1 MECECTV
8 DCSASGAPLGSHVTN
23 LSINEVTFARTSD
36 HAPVGHGMG
45 VTTVAFV
52 YDSCD
57 HVPVKYPGSE
67 TCLSTEGRDA
77 SEESPDVKEG
87 TTTNLLCLG
96 VFEGGSAPNGSIAKE
111 VTVKIKE
118 HT

>member
-1 MECECTV
+1 M
-8 DCSASGAPLGSHVTN
+8 G
-23 LSINEVTFARTSD
+23 EVAFTRTSD

-45 VTTVAFV
+45 VTTVALV

-67 TCLSTEGRDA
+67 TCFPAEGRDA

-87 TTTNLLCLG
+87 TARNLLRVGAIFHRDSL
-96 VFEGGSAPNGSIAKE
+96 PNGSMTKE
-111 VTVKIKE
+111 VTVVIKK
-118 HT
+118 HAKDYDSGCAKTNHCPCDVTPSC